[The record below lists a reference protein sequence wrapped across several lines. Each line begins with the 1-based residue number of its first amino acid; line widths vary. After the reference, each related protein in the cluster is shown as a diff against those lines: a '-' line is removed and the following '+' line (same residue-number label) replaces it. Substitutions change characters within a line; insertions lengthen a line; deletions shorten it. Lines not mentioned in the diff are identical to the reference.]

1 MRNLSLNKFLL
12 LEQSF
17 FFFFLT
23 VKNNGK
29 IFSPV
34 GYISIFFEPRVY
46 ISLSPGEFLLLLL
59 VKMTATDRVNNAIV
73 PLFV

>member
-1 MRNLSLNKFLL
+1 M
-12 LEQSF
+12 
-17 FFFFLT
+17 
-23 VKNNGK
+23 KNNGK
-29 IFSPV
+29 IF
-34 GYISIFFEPRVY
+34 FETRVY